1 MNIDVLN
8 HTNFLCGYMDA
19 VARGYSDS
27 EYIIGLSCT
36 TIPKNSSVENEL
48 SCEIISSKEVKN
60 LSSSFCNEIEKLLN
74 SDSREKVLFYL
85 IEYLTWYKEYTVSC
99 ICNKLELSGK
109 NIPSQHLAYLF
120 HVNGEFN
127 VLVYLFRAPMLEI
140 EA

>member
-19 VARGYSDS
+19 VARGYSDNK
-27 EYIIGLSCT
+27 YIVGLSAT
-36 TIPKNSSVENEL
+36 VISKNSSVEKEL
-48 SCEIISSKEVKN
+48 NCEVISSKEVKN

-74 SDSREKVLFYL
+74 ADSRDKVLFYL
-85 IEYLTWYKEYTVSC
+85 VEYLTWYKEYTVSC
-99 ICNKLELSGK
+99 KFNKLELSGE
-109 NIPSQHLAYLF
+109 NVPSQHAAYLL

-127 VLVYLFRAPMLEI
+127 VLVYLFRAPAVEV